1 MKTLLR
7 MSLAAAAVLCL
18 LSAGAQTPA
27 GDAVSDFDYA
37 VDVVERAYAGY
48 PDKTAGREAEYA
60 ALKGRLQSEIS
71 GDRDVYD
78 AIAEYLGWFDDSH
91 LQTPGAEAYRA
102 KSLRRDTDY
111 AGRMKRYDPQ
121 FMHCRVDE
129 DTYLIRFPSCDLTDA
144 EIAGVRAAVAAY
156 RASGC
161 ENLVVDIRGNMGG
174 SDNAYEPLLKLLYDH
189 EGTEDAMEYRV
200 SDIAIAHVR
209 EFAGNTE
216 RGRRKVARMERTP
229 AGEFLEEG
237 KTYRIRYDSVSP
249 VPRRAALIVDGRVA
263 SSGEQLVLEVRA
275 SSRRTTVY
283 GQDNTLGCLDYS
295 NCEILYFPRDTARW
309 MIVPVTRSKR
319 IPAGRGIDREGIA
332 PDVRIPLPLPRTLTD
347 NVDPWVEWVAG
358 DLKKTEKKC
367 KIIMEKS
374 IAKDL
379 LSIGAVF
386 LRPEQPFTWASGI
399 KSPIYCDNRLTL
411 TAPVVRGHVEA
422 GLAGIVRTKFPGAEV
437 LMGTSTAGIAHAAI
451 TATILDLPMGYVRS
465 GSKDHGRGNRIE
477 GKLEKGQ
484 KVVVIED
491 LISTGGSCI
500 EVVNALREAG
510 AEVLGV
516 ASIFTYGMKKGLERL
531 KEADVVNYSLSN
543 LDALVEVA
551 AEEGYIE
558 PGDKARLLKFRDN
571 PSDESWMDK

>member
-7 MSLAAAAVLCL
+7 MSLAATAVLCL

-111 AGRMKRYDPQ
+111 AGRMKRYDSQ

-216 RGRRKVARMERTP
+216 RGRRKVARMERTRP
-229 AGEFLEEG
+229 GNF
-237 KTYRIRYDSVSP
+237 
-249 VPRRAALIVDGRVA
+249 
-263 SSGEQLVLEVRA
+263 
-275 SSRRTTVY
+275 
-283 GQDNTLGCLDYS
+283 
-295 NCEILYFPRDTARW
+295 
-309 MIVPVTRSKR
+309 SKR
-319 IPAGRGIDREGIA
+319 
-332 PDVRIPLPLPRTLTD
+332 
-347 NVDPWVEWVAG
+347 
-358 DLKKTEKKC
+358 
-367 KIIMEKS
+367 
-374 IAKDL
+374 AKPTV
-379 LSIGAVF
+379 SVTI
-386 LRPEQPFTWASGI
+386 R
-399 KSPIYCDNRLTL
+399 CR
-411 TAPVVRGHVEA
+411 RC
-422 GLAGIVRTKFPGAEV
+422 PGA
-437 LMGTSTAGIAHAAI
+437 
-451 TATILDLPMGYVRS
+451 PR
-465 GSKDHGRGNRIE
+465 
-477 GKLEKGQ
+477 
-484 KVVVIED
+484 
-491 LISTGGSCI
+491 
-500 EVVNALREAG
+500 
-510 AEVLGV
+510 
-516 ASIFTYGMKKGLERL
+516 
-531 KEADVVNYSLSN
+531 
-543 LDALVEVA
+543 
-551 AEEGYIE
+551 
-558 PGDKARLLKFRDN
+558 
-571 PSDESWMDK
+571 

>member
-174 SDNAYEPLLKLLYDH
+174 SQPGYLHFLDRLPTTDQRLRRSEIQ
-189 EGTEDAMEYRV
+189 V
-200 SDIAIAHVR
+200 VR
-209 EFAGNTE
+209 ITRGSGGFPAPSCAAGSCCAAT
-216 RGRRKVARMERTP
+216 
-229 AGEFLEEG
+229 AGG
-237 KTYRIRYDSVSP
+237 
-249 VPRRAALIVDGRVA
+249 
-263 SSGEQLVLEVRA
+263 
-275 SSRRTTVY
+275 
-283 GQDNTLGCLDYS
+283 
-295 NCEILYFPRDTARW
+295 
-309 MIVPVTRSKR
+309 
-319 IPAGRGIDREGIA
+319 AGRG
-332 PDVRIPLPLPRTLTD
+332 
-347 NVDPWVEWVAG
+347 
-358 DLKKTEKKC
+358 
-367 KIIMEKS
+367 
-374 IAKDL
+374 
-379 LSIGAVF
+379 
-386 LRPEQPFTWASGI
+386 SGI
-399 KSPIYCDNRLTL
+399 SC
-411 TAPVVRGHVEA
+411 A
-422 GLAGIVRTKFPGAEV
+422 GRRRRPKPL
-437 LMGTSTAGIAHAAI
+437 
-451 TATILDLPMGYVRS
+451 RS
-465 GSKDHGRGNRIE
+465 
-477 GKLEKGQ
+477 
-484 KVVVIED
+484 
-491 LISTGGSCI
+491 
-500 EVVNALREAG
+500 
-510 AEVLGV
+510 
-516 ASIFTYGMKKGLERL
+516 
-531 KEADVVNYSLSN
+531 
-543 LDALVEVA
+543 
-551 AEEGYIE
+551 
-558 PGDKARLLKFRDN
+558 
-571 PSDESWMDK
+571 

>member
-237 KTYRIRYDSVSP
+237 KTYRIHYDSVSL

-358 DLKKTEKKC
+358 DLKKTEKNVK
-367 KIIMEKS
+367 
-374 IAKDL
+374 
-379 LSIGAVF
+379 
-386 LRPEQPFTWASGI
+386 
-399 KSPIYCDNRLTL
+399 
-411 TAPVVRGHVEA
+411 
-422 GLAGIVRTKFPGAEV
+422 
-437 LMGTSTAGIAHAAI
+437 
-451 TATILDLPMGYVRS
+451 
-465 GSKDHGRGNRIE
+465 
-477 GKLEKGQ
+477 
-484 KVVVIED
+484 
-491 LISTGGSCI
+491 
-500 EVVNALREAG
+500 
-510 AEVLGV
+510 
-516 ASIFTYGMKKGLERL
+516 
-531 KEADVVNYSLSN
+531 
-543 LDALVEVA
+543 
-551 AEEGYIE
+551 
-558 PGDKARLLKFRDN
+558 
-571 PSDESWMDK
+571 

>member
-18 LSAGAQTPA
+18 LPAGAQTPA

-37 VDVVERAYAGY
+37 VGVVERAYAGY

-174 SDNAYEPLLKLLYDH
+174 NDSAYEPLLKLLYDH
-189 EGTEDAMEYRV
+189 EGTEDAMAYRV

-229 AGEFLEEG
+229 AGEFFEEG

-249 VPRRAALIVDGRVA
+249 LPRRVALIVDGRVA

-309 MIVPVTRSKR
+309 MIVPVTRSNR

-332 PDVRIPLPLPRTLTD
+332 PDVRIPLPLPATLAD

-358 DLKKTEKKC
+358 DLKKTEKN
-367 KIIMEKS
+367 EK
-374 IAKDL
+374 
-379 LSIGAVF
+379 
-386 LRPEQPFTWASGI
+386 
-399 KSPIYCDNRLTL
+399 
-411 TAPVVRGHVEA
+411 
-422 GLAGIVRTKFPGAEV
+422 
-437 LMGTSTAGIAHAAI
+437 
-451 TATILDLPMGYVRS
+451 
-465 GSKDHGRGNRIE
+465 
-477 GKLEKGQ
+477 
-484 KVVVIED
+484 
-491 LISTGGSCI
+491 
-500 EVVNALREAG
+500 
-510 AEVLGV
+510 
-516 ASIFTYGMKKGLERL
+516 
-531 KEADVVNYSLSN
+531 
-543 LDALVEVA
+543 
-551 AEEGYIE
+551 
-558 PGDKARLLKFRDN
+558 
-571 PSDESWMDK
+571 

>member
-91 LQTPGAEAYRA
+91 LQTPGAE
-102 KSLRRDTDY
+102 
-111 AGRMKRYDPQ
+111 
-121 FMHCRVDE
+121 
-129 DTYLIRFPSCDLTDA
+129 
-144 EIAGVRAAVAAY
+144 
-156 RASGC
+156 
-161 ENLVVDIRGNMGG
+161 
-174 SDNAYEPLLKLLYDH
+174 
-189 EGTEDAMEYRV
+189 
-200 SDIAIAHVR
+200 
-209 EFAGNTE
+209 
-216 RGRRKVARMERTP
+216 
-229 AGEFLEEG
+229 
-237 KTYRIRYDSVSP
+237 
-249 VPRRAALIVDGRVA
+249 
-263 SSGEQLVLEVRA
+263 
-275 SSRRTTVY
+275 
-283 GQDNTLGCLDYS
+283 
-295 NCEILYFPRDTARW
+295 
-309 MIVPVTRSKR
+309 
-319 IPAGRGIDREGIA
+319 
-332 PDVRIPLPLPRTLTD
+332 
-347 NVDPWVEWVAG
+347 
-358 DLKKTEKKC
+358 
-367 KIIMEKS
+367 
-374 IAKDL
+374 
-379 LSIGAVF
+379 
-386 LRPEQPFTWASGI
+386 
-399 KSPIYCDNRLTL
+399 
-411 TAPVVRGHVEA
+411 
-422 GLAGIVRTKFPGAEV
+422 V

-477 GKLEKGQ
+477 GKLEQGQ

-531 KEADVVNYSLSN
+531 KEAGVVNYSLSN